1 MFVPPKTFIILYEFG
16 DTLLQNG
23 IA

>member
-1 MFVPPKTFIILYEFG
+1 MQVPPKTFIILYEFG
-16 DTLLQNG
+16 GTLLQNG